1 MKKLFLLF
9 SLFALSLNAQYLF
22 LVDSY
27 DKEIE
32 LEAKIIAKIAQ
43 ASLNE
48 EIKLYIPDI
57 SDQEKQIYEQFF
69 TLAKDCEEA
78 NFIFNKRTT
87 LSPCENSKKLCF
99 TNNYRKLLS
108 DKKYYGAF
116 FWSKSRPNIVFVK
129 ERLAKNSVRL
139 SPEYAQFIEE
149 LK

>member
-57 SDQEKQIYEQFF
+57 TPQEKQVYMHHFQ
-69 TLAKDCEEA
+69 LVDDCKEA
-78 NFIFNKRTT
+78 NFIFNKRA
-87 LSPCENSKKLCF
+87 SSFECETQDKLYF

-108 DKKYYGAF
+108 DQRYYGAF

-129 ERLAKNSVRL
+129 ERLAQNNVHL
-139 SPEYAQFIEE
+139 SSEYAQFIEE
-149 LK
+149 F